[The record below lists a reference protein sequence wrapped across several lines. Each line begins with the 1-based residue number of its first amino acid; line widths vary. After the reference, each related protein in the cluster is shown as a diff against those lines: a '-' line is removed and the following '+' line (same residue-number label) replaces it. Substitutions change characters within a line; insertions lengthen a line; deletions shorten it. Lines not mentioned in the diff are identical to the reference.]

1 MSHPW
6 ITRLTCGIV
15 FAAGL
20 ALVLTRSEA
29 PEVQA
34 KEGEPTIKMDA
45 TLKANMDY
53 LSLKLSKEPERR
65 EIPRIHGVAMILA
78 QQAQTAGNGALRDQ
92 AIKVAEAVAKADF
105 AAAKTAADGLAT
117 AKGDAGKPVDL
128 AKTANVDLSIIMS
141 VFSLDRVGG
150 LNIEKDINTAMKD
163 PSDKATL
170 IRVAQN
176 CVAIGEFTKH
186 LPGEEVKSADDKKA
200 WDEFTTNMIKIS
212 HEIAT
217 EAAKGDKADDEML
230 KKKLLDLD
238 DSCYN
243 CHDKFRD

>member
-1 MSHPW
+1 MSNPW

-15 FAAGL
+15 FAAALGL
-20 ALVLTRSEA
+20 LLTRSEA
-29 PEVQA
+29 PDVQA
-34 KEGEPTIKMDA
+34 KEGEAKVAMDA

-53 LSLKLSKEPERR
+53 LTEKLSKEPERR
-65 EIPRIHGVAMILA
+65 QIPRIHGVAMILA

-92 AIKVAEAVAKADF
+92 AVKVAEAVAKSDF
-105 AAAKTAADGLAT
+105 AAAKTAADGLPT
-117 AKGDAGKPVDL
+117 AKGEAGKPVDL
-128 AKTANVDLSIIMS
+128 SKTAEVDLSIIMS

-176 CVAIGEFTKH
+176 CAAIGEFTVH
-186 LPGEEVKSADDKKA
+186 LPVKEAAEGDNKKA
-200 WDEFTTNMIKIS
+200 WDEFTKNMISIS
-212 HEIAT
+212 HEIAA

-238 DSCYN
+238 DTCYN